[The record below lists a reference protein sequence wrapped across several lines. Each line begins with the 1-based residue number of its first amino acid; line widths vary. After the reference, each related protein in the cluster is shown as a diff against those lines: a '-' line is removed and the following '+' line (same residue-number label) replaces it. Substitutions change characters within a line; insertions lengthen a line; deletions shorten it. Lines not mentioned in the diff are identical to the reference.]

1 MKNSSFPVLL
11 SVTGEAQGQEDA
23 GVHLVTTGILTP
35 LAKGYKL
42 EYQETQPED
51 GAVQDIS
58 LLMDQTRV
66 MMTRKGA
73 FSTSMV
79 FEKGR
84 RFEGMYHT
92 PYGNM
97 DMAIYATRVSCKLTP
112 SQGDIHL
119 QYQLDLQ
126 GQFAAMQ
133 DLRLHYVE
141 NNGTETLS

>member
-1 MKNSSFPVLL
+1 MKSLSVLL
-11 SVTGEAQGQEDA
+11 SVTGEAQGQQDG
-23 GVHLVTTGILTP
+23 GVHLVTTGTLTP

-51 GAVQDIS
+51 GEVQNIS
-58 LLMDQTRV
+58 LLMEKGRV
-66 MMTRKGA
+66 MMTRKGLFA
-73 FSTSMV
+73 TSMV

-84 RFEGMYHT
+84 RFEGIYHT
-92 PYGNM
+92 PYGDM
-97 DMAIYATRVSCKLTP
+97 DMAIYSTKVSCHLDHD
-112 SQGDIHL
+112 QGDVHL

-141 NNGTETLS
+141 NTGGEPLS